1 MAMFLSIFGQRM
13 PPGWFYCSNFQ
24 GNFKTTLELFGY
36 GLSISCIWN
45 ESSARRFLSAAFIEN
60 SKSYRSGIKNS
71 TSYSRKLEES
81 FAEIS
86 WDTFENYK
94 RLQHRCF
101 SVNIAKFS
109 RRWLLLNFF
118 IESQKETVFTTNGS
132 VMRTLNVLSQLIL
145 HLICQDD
152 AQNVQHSQKQFFF
165 SVDFLVVIIIY
176 RYFLFVYL

>member
-1 MAMFLSIFGQRM
+1 MDNVCHQVGFIVRISRVTFKLLWNFSVMGYQFPVYEMSLL
-13 PPGWFYCSNFQ
+13 PGVFFQ
-24 GNFKTTLELFGY
+24 QLLLKIQNHIDQELKTALL
-36 GLSISCIWN
+36 IQ
-45 ESSARRFLSAAFIEN
+45 ESLRRVL
-60 SKSYRSGIKNS
+60 
-71 TSYSRKLEES
+71 
-81 FAEIS
+81 AEIS

-118 IESQKETVFTTNGS
+118 IESQKETVFTTNSS

-145 HLICQDD
+145 HLICQYD

-176 RYFLFVYL
+176 RYFLLVYL